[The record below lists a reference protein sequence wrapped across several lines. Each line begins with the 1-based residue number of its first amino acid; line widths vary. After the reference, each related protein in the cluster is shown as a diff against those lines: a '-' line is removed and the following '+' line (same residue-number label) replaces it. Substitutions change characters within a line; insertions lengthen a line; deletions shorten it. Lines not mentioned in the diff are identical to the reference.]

1 MSSAAARPPSEVAV
15 TAAGLAV
22 IALAALATSP
32 LRASLSRRFDAG
44 RAPLDEAT
52 IPKVNVA
59 RVISLGH
66 TEWFADLLWVN
77 GTIYYGESL
86 FARTEGRYLARYG
99 EVMTSLDPSFRLPYL
114 WAALALTYHTTDRTR
129 EDVERAVGFL
139 DAGARRFPSDGEL
152 QYQLGFA
159 LCVELAQRHP
169 VDSPERARIIARGAE
184 HLRRA
189 ALAGAGPEWLS
200 LTAARYL
207 TMSGRGSDA
216 IEVLRDSLVRVD
228 NAGYRSAIEQRL
240 EGMIRANGAEDPLLP
255 AIRAA
260 EQARQAEFPYLPSSL
275 HLFIAPRALDAPP

>member
-1 MSSAAARPPSEVAV
+1 MSSAAARPPSEVVV
-15 TAAGLAV
+15 TLAGLAV

-32 LRASLSRRFDAG
+32 LRASLSRRYDAN
-44 RAPLDEAT
+44 RAPLDEAS

-129 EDVERAVGFL
+129 QDIERAVGFL
-139 DAGARRFPSDGEL
+139 DAGARRFPNDGEL

-159 LCVELAQRHP
+159 LAVELANRYP
-169 VDSPERARIIARGAE
+169 VESPERARVVARGAE

-189 ALAGAGPEWLS
+189 SLAGAGPEWLS
-200 LTAARYL
+200 LTAARFL
-207 TMSGRGSDA
+207 TMSGRGAEA

-228 NAGYRSAIEQRL
+228 NPGYRAAIEQRL
-240 EGMIRANGAEDPLLP
+240 EGMLRANSAEDPMLP
-255 AIRAA
+255 LIREAEAA
-260 EQARQAEFPYLPSSL
+260 RRREFPYLPSSL
-275 HLFIAPRALDAPP
+275 YLFIAPRALDARP

>member
-15 TAAGLAV
+15 TLAGCAV

-32 LRASLSRRFDAG
+32 LRASLSRRYDAN
-44 RAPLDEAT
+44 RAPLDEAS

-129 EDVERAVGFL
+129 EDIERAVGFL
-139 DAGARRFPSDGEL
+139 DAGARRFPNDGEL

-159 LCVELAQRHP
+159 LAVELASRYP
-169 VDSPERARIIARGAE
+169 VQSPERARIVARGAE

-189 ALAGAGPEWLS
+189 SLAGAGPEWLS

-207 TMSGRGSDA
+207 AMSGRGAEA

-228 NAGYRSAIEQRL
+228 NPGYRAAIEQRL
-240 EGMIRANGAEDPLLP
+240 DGMLRANGAADPMLP
-255 AIRAA
+255 LIREAEAA
-260 EQARQAEFPYLPSSL
+260 RRRSSPTCRRRCTCSSRRAR
-275 HLFIAPRALDAPP
+275 